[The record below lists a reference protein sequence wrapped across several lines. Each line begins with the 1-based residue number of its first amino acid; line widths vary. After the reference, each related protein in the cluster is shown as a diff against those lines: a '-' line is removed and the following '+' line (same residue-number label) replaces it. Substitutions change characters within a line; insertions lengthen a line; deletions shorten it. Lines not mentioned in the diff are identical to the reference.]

1 MPRPMKGM
9 FRRGPSWYVRLYQD
23 DRRKWHCLGSD
34 YEKAC
39 RRLRAIRQGGVEV
52 EATKLT
58 VADAADR
65 WLNGYVRN
73 ARTLGGLRLA
83 SDRVEQFLKP
93 FLGYRQLG
101 KLAREDIREYRIWL
115 EKQGRKKSLSL
126 TTVKHILSD
135 LRCMLNWCEDAGYLE
150 RSPFPRRVMPK
161 LQERPPDRL
170 TDEELAAVCSIP
182 EPYGLMCRFL
192 AGTGLRW
199 SEACRAQAADIQNG
213 CLVVHQTKSRKVR
226 RVPLSSE
233 LLAELGGRVGQVV
246 PYSTR
251 SSGAFATHVQ
261 KLSGV
266 KRFHAH
272 QLRHTFACRYLEHGG
287 RLETLQELLG
297 HSTVVTTQRYGRL
310 SDEHVQ
316 REAAQIYARWTG

>member
-9 FRRGPSWYVRLYQD
+9 FRRGSGWYVRILQG
-23 DRRKWHCLGSD
+23 RSRKWISLGSD
-34 YEKAC
+34 YSEAC
-39 RRLRAIRQGGVEV
+39 RKLREIRRGD
-52 EATKLT
+52 APISRTRLT
-58 VADAADR
+58 VGEAAEK
-65 WLNGYVRN
+65 WVEGYLSNTRN
-73 ARTLGGLRLA
+73 PRGQRLA
-83 SDRVEQFLKP
+83 GDRVEQFLKP
-93 FLGYRQLG
+93 FVGFKPLSRVT
-101 KLAREDIREYRIWL
+101 KEDIREYRVWL
-115 EKQGRKKSLSL
+115 EKQGKRKPLSL
-126 TTVKHILSD
+126 TTVKHLLSD

-182 EPYGLMCRFL
+182 EPWGLMCRVM

-199 SEACRAQAADIQNG
+199 SEACRAQASDVQNG
-213 CLVVHQTKSRKVR
+213 CLVVHQTKSGKVR
-226 RVPLSSE
+226 RVPLSLE
-233 LLAELGGRVGQVV
+233 LQTELRDRVGQLVD
-246 PYSTR
+246 YSDR
-251 SSGAFATHVQ
+251 SSGAFARHVQ

-266 KRFHAH
+266 KGFHAH

-316 REAAQIYARWTG
+316 REAAQIYSRWAG